1 MVRNLRIET
10 VEESPRPL
18 IALGQDHAD
27 GTVLAA
33 HTHRRGQLLSGATG
47 TLLLSTAQGRWVMP
61 PHCGLWIPPGVPHE
75 VRMIGMVMTRSLY
88 LAPALADTMPGR
100 CEVVALSP
108 FFRSLIGRAIDVPV
122 DYDPESHDGAVMA
135 LLLHE
140 MRRLPVE
147 PLSLPFPAHAALAER
162 CRRFLQEPTIQA
174 TIEAWSDGLGMSRR
188 NFTRLFRRETG
199 LSFVEWRQQ
208 ACLVS
213 ALPRLVAG
221 VPVTTVALDLGYDN
235 PAAFTTMFK
244 RTLGASP
251 RAYLAKAG
259 DHGPE
264 RSV

>member
-1 MVRNLRIET
+1 MVRNLRIDT
-10 VEESPRPL
+10 VEESPSPL
-18 IALGQDHAD
+18 IVLGQDYAD
-27 GTVLAA
+27 GGRLAA
-33 HTHRRGQLLSGATG
+33 HAHRRGQLISGATG
-47 TLLLSTAQGRWVMP
+47 TLVLSTAQGRWVMP
-61 PHCGLWIPPGVPHE
+61 PHCGLWIPPGVLHE
-75 VRMIGMVMTRSLY
+75 VRMIGAVSTRSLY
-88 LAPALADTMPGR
+88 LAPSLAGAMPDR

-108 FFRSLIGRAIDVPV
+108 FVRSLIARALDVPV

-135 LLLHE
+135 LLVHE

-174 TIEAWSDGLGMSRR
+174 TIEDWSDGLGMSRR

-221 VPVTTVALDLGYDN
+221 TPVTTVALDLGYDN

-251 RAYLAKAG
+251 RVYLARTASTG
-259 DHGPE
+259 
-264 RSV
+264 